1 MGALQDQG
9 SLPQARV
16 GYLNHNPT
24 HLAVHRVPSLRLLP
38 VAVPHRKIPSLKT
51 TTHQV
56 QLQRT

>member
-24 HLAVHRVPSLRLLP
+24 LAVHRVPSLHLLP
-38 VAVPHRKIPSLKT
+38 VAVPHRKIQSLKT
-51 TTHQV
+51 TTHRV